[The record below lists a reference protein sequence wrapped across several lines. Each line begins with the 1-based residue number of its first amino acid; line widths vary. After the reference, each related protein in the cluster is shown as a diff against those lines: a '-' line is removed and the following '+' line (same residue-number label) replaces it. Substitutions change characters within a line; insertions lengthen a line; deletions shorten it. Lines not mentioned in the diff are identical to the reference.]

1 MYDFM
6 IVLSHFQF
14 NVKDFYR
21 AEGTSEIG
29 EITVAFFRLR
39 YELRALAWAV
49 FELFDG
55 SWII

>member
-55 SWII
+55 S